1 MKEIEPS
8 VDDVMSYKGLAAYLK
23 LSQSSL
29 RHKVMG
35 GRIPF
40 FRIDGAVRFSKKA
53 IDEWIDGLHRG
64 DKKKTQTLFAP
75 EKKTDLFSV
84 DDSKGEL

>member
-8 VDDVMSYKGLAAYLK
+8 VDDVMSYKGLSAYLK

-29 RHKVMG
+29 RHKVMADK
-35 GRIPF
+35 IPF

-53 IDEWIDGLHRG
+53 IDEWIEGLHRS
-64 DKKKTQTLFAP
+64 DKKKTQTLFVP
-75 EKKTDLFSV
+75 EKKTDLFSA
-84 DDSKGEL
+84 DEGNSEL